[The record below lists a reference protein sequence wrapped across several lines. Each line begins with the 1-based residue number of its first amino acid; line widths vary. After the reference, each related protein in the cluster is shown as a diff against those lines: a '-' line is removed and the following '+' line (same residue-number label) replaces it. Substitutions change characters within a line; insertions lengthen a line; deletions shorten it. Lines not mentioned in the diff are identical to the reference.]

1 MYQQTIITLIV
12 MIIAYALSLWKLKS
26 AEISM
31 VIAAVAGAVAAG
43 FGFPAR
49 ILIEG
54 TFTYIDLGLIF
65 VTASI
70 FINIYSETGAINA
83 MVANVVEH
91 FYDKKWILFALMV
104 FIMLIPGALTGAGS
118 VAIFVVGGTV
128 AKIMQYMGISRVR
141 TAGFIYVTAM
151 LSAAAPP
158 INLWAMLMAAG
169 ANMPYVGFTYI
180 LLVPIL
186 IIALFVIIYFGRGGI
201 AQKKEDILK
210 QIPKAPENL
219 TGLRIILPLL
229 TLILL
234 FLLSQYAAFS
244 IPILGLPFMFIIC
257 AIVTML
263 VNPKKTSLKRYYE
276 VVVNT
281 MEQVFSL
288 LATVISVGVLVN
300 VMTASGVRGLVAITF
315 ITLPLF
321 FVYATVLIFGP
332 LAQGSLSY
340 GSAIIIGV
348 PIIFL
353 FNTMGINNTVVAA
366 ALALIF
372 PLGDCLPP
380 SMIVGRVTIETVGYK
395 GPYPIFLKNIAI
407 PWLFMGGVALLMLI
421 YANKL
426 SFLVI

>member
-1 MYQQTIITLIV
+1 MYQQTVITLVV

-31 VIAAVAGAVAAG
+31 VIAAVTGAVAAG

-49 ILIEG
+49 ILVEG

-70 FINIYSETGAINA
+70 FINIYAETGSINA
-83 MVANVVEH
+83 MIANVVEH

-118 VAIFVVGGTV
+118 VAIFVVGGIV
-128 AKIMQYMGISRVR
+128 AKIMQYMGISKVR

-186 IIALFVIIYFGRGGI
+186 IIALFAIIYFGRGGI
-201 AQKKEDILK
+201 PQKKEDILA
-210 QIPKAPENL
+210 QIPNPSKKL
-219 TGLRIILPLL
+219 TGIRIVLPLL
-229 TLILL
+229 TLVLL

-244 IPILGLPFMFIIC
+244 IPVLGLPFMFIIC
-257 AIVTML
+257 TVVTMMI
-263 VNPKKTSLKRYYE
+263 NPEKTSFKRYYE

-300 VMTASGVRGLVAITF
+300 VMTATGVRGLVAITF

-395 GPYPIFLKNIAI
+395 GPYLTFLKNIAI